1 MIIKQFFILPVFFM
15 SDNLS
20 TDKRIEIKEIPV
32 MPQVATKV
40 LQLQE
45 DNLQISFKELE
56 QIILLDPA
64 ITARILKVANSAL
77 YARQREITNLQQ
89 AITLL
94 GFKMIKSMIMLVCAS
109 NIYGKAKKSFKNIP
123 GTLTT
128 KSSAI
133 ELWRHL
139 ILTAFLARHI
149 ATKLKMEEKKDDIF
163 VAGLLHDIG
172 RIVLMVNQSDL
183 YEQFLKELTENPET
197 DVLSCEEKVFGYNH
211 LEVGKIVLGK
221 WNFPDEL
228 VDVIS
233 QHHSKNADSPY
244 KTVITIVALAN
255 LYSRILVKESL
266 STADSENMA
275 TYMKFLSLTEK
286 DNEYYTTKFMED
298 IQKED
303 LFLVSTELH

>member
-1 MIIKQFFILPVFFM
+1 MNSGSQ
-15 SDNLS
+15 S
-20 TDKRIEIKEIPV
+20 TDKKIEIKDIPV

-109 NIYGKAKKSFKNIP
+109 NIYGRAKKSFKDIP
-123 GTLTT
+123 DRLTT
-128 KSSAI
+128 KSSAM

-139 ILTAFLARHI
+139 ILTAFLAKHI
-149 ATKLKMEEKKDDIF
+149 ATKLKLEEKKDDIF
-163 VAGLLHDIG
+163 IAGLLHDIG
-172 RIVLMVNQSDL
+172 RIVLMVNQSEL
-183 YEQFLKELTENPET
+183 YEKFLQEMSTSPDA
-197 DVLSCEEKVFGYNH
+197 DVLAYEEKVFGYNH

-244 KTVITIVALAN
+244 KSIITIVALAN
-255 LYSRILVKESL
+255 LYSRLLVKETL
-266 STADSENMA
+266 SAADLENLEN
-275 TYMKFLSLTEK
+275 YKKYLSLTDK

-303 LFLVSTELH
+303 LYIMSTEIN

>member
-1 MIIKQFFILPVFFM
+1 M
-15 SDNLS
+15 SDSQS
-20 TDKRIEIKEIPV
+20 TEKKIEIKDIPI

-109 NIYGKAKKSFKNIP
+109 NIYGKAKKTFKNIP
-123 GTLTT
+123 ETLTT

-139 ILTAFLARHI
+139 ILTAFLAKHI
-149 ATKLKMEEKKDDIF
+149 ATKLKLEDKKDDIF

-172 RIVLMVNQSDL
+172 RIVLMVNQSEL
-183 YEQFLKELTENPET
+183 YEKFLQEMAASPDA
-197 DVLSCEEKVFGYNH
+197 DVLSCEEKIFGYNH

-244 KTVITIVALAN
+244 KTSIIIVALAN

-266 STADSENMA
+266 SAADSDNIGN
-275 TYMKFLSLTEK
+275 YKKFLSLTDK
-286 DNEYYTTKFMED
+286 DDEYYMTKFMED

-303 LFLVSTELH
+303 IFLVSTELH

>member
-1 MIIKQFFILPVFFM
+1 M
-15 SDNLS
+15 SIESQN
-20 TDKRIEIKEIPV
+20 TEKKIEIKDIPV

-94 GFKMIKSMIMLVCAS
+94 GFKMIKSMIVLICAS
-109 NIYGKAKKSFKNIP
+109 NMYGNAKKSFKGISDR
-123 GTLTT
+123 LTT

-139 ILTAFLARHI
+139 ILTAFLAKHI
-149 ATKLKMEEKKDDIF
+149 ATKLKLEDKKDDIF

-172 RIVLMVNQSDL
+172 RIVLMVNQSEL
-183 YEQFLKELTENPET
+183 YEKFLQDMAASPEA
-197 DVLSCEEKVFGYNH
+197 DVLSFEEKVFGYNH
-211 LEVGKIVLGK
+211 LEVGKIVLGR

-228 VDVIS
+228 VDVIY

-244 KTVITIVALAN
+244 KNIINIVALAN
-255 LYSRILVKESL
+255 LYARLLVKEPL
-266 STADSENMA
+266 STADLDNMEN
-275 TYMKFLSLTEK
+275 YKKSLSLTDK

-303 LFLVSTELH
+303 LYIMSTELS